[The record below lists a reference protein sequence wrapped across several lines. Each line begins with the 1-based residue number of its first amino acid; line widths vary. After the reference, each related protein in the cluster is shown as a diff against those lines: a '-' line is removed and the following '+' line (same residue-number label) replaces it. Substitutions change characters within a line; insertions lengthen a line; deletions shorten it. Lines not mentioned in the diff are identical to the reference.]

1 MGSVVKDIKEQLKRI
16 EFPRDYFVVFGG
28 KYEKQVALMRQMM
41 LVFGISALL
50 VFILLYLGF
59 KSFRHAFLII
69 FTIPLGLMGGILA
82 LLITRH
88 TFNVSSLIGLVV
100 HFGLSVQKG
109 VILVDYLNHLRDQGM
124 PLEQVTLEAGQV
136 RMRPVLM
143 TASCASLA
151 VLPLAIGWGAGAEM
165 QQPMAVVLIGGLL
178 TSTLLTLIV
187 LPSLYGLIERYQG
200 TPRSWMEGLHRL
212 RIRRGKGTPA
222 EP

>member
-1 MGSVVKDIKEQLKRI
+1 M
-16 EFPRDYFVVFGG
+16 
-28 KYEKQVALMRQMM
+28 
-41 LVFGISALL
+41 
-50 VFILLYLGF
+50 LLYIGF
-59 KSFRHAFLII
+59 RSFRQAFLII

-82 LLITRH
+82 LFITRH

-109 VILVDYLNHLRDQGM
+109 VILVDYLNHLRDQGL
-124 PLEQVTLEAGQV
+124 PLEEVTYEGGRV

-165 QQPMAVVLIGGLL
+165 QQPMAIVLIGGLI

-187 LPSLYGLIERYQG
+187 LPSLYGLVERYRGNLQG
-200 TPRSWMEGLHRL
+200 WLQGLSTFRTGRKKDAQSDL
-212 RIRRGKGTPA
+212 QA
-222 EP
+222 